1 MRSENT
7 PQYIFFLFHF
17 PCRYVSKRPL
27 ALQAQHAAGLPLCS
41 LTSYHA
47 LKTYASI
54 QHGQTVVV
62 IGASSGTGL
71 MGVQLAKALGAVRV
85 VAVCSGRNSERVTQ
99 LGADEVIDY
108 SKESWW
114 QNASLCLNKADIV

>member
-1 MRSENT
+1 MLSALLSS
-7 PQYIFFLFHF
+7 LF
-17 PCRYVSKRPL
+17 CRYVSKQPL
-27 ALQAQHAAGLPLCS
+27 AVPAQHAAGLPLCS

-54 QHGQTVVV
+54 QPGHTVVV

-71 MGVQLAKALGAVRV
+71 MGVQLAKALGAARV
-85 VAVCSGRNSERVTQ
+85 IAVCSGKNADRVLQ

-108 SKESWW
+108 LKESWW
-114 QNASLCLNKADIV
+114 HNASLCPNKIDIV